1 MSRAIPRLVVAGT
14 ASGVGK
20 TTATVAIARA
30 LRARGLKVA
39 LFKCGPD
46 YLDPTYHARAVAG
59 TSHNLDGWMMGRE
72 AVLSTFAAETAGA
85 DIALIE
91 GVMGLFDGASPT
103 GEEGS
108 TAEIA
113 KWLEAPVALVVDA
126 SGMARSVAALVQGF
140 AGFDPALRVAAV
152 VCNQVGSRGHL
163 DILRQAQRSPPVLGG
178 LPRDAAQSFP
188 ERHLG
193 LRTADEA
200 ALPEARFDH
209 WGAQAEAWIGLD
221 ALLAIARAAPGLPEV
236 AAAPAAVATA
246 AAAPAAVA
254 TAAVVTAA
262 TTTPAA
268 GEARAGAARP
278 RARLGVAFDEAFHF
292 YYADNLRR
300 LEAAGAEL
308 VRFSPIRDARLPD
321 VDGLYLGGGYPEAH
335 AERLAENAAMR
346 AEIRAFADRGGPI
359 YAECGGL
366 MYLTE
371 AIRTLD
377 GRAHPMVGLVPAEA
391 VMCEKL
397 QALGYV
403 EVETQARTILGGAGL
418 RFRGHQF
425 RYSELRPART
435 EPPPAQAE
443 PPPAQAEPPPAQAEP
458 PPAPAAQTSPTPPAA
473 HASPTSQAPPAGA
486 SAPAAPAAPALA
498 EAPLPIEHA
507 YSVRRRRGG
516 QVAREGYRAQ
526 SVLASYVHAHWASNP
541 LVPEGLVASAAAHRK
556 EQGR

>member
-30 LRARGLKVA
+30 LRARGLRVA

-59 TSHNLDGWMMGRE
+59 TSHNLDGWMMGRD
-72 AVLSTFAAETAGA
+72 AVLSTFAEEAAGA

-163 DILRQAQRSPPVLGG
+163 DILRQAQAQANRSLPVLGG
-178 LPRDAAQSFP
+178 LPRDEAQRFP

-200 ALPEARFDH
+200 ALPEERLDH

-221 ALLAIARAAPGLPEV
+221 ALLEIARGAPPLPSPSE
-236 AAAPAAVATA
+236 ATTAPASA
-246 AAAPAAVA
+246 AAA
-254 TAAVVTAA
+254 
-262 TTTPAA
+262 
-268 GEARAGAARP
+268 AGAQP
-278 RARLGVAFDEAFHF
+278 HRARIGVAFDEAFHF

-321 VDGLYLGGGYPEAH
+321 VDALYLGGGYPEVH
-335 AERLAENAAMR
+335 AERLAQNAALR
-346 AEIRAFADRGGPI
+346 AEIRAFAERGGPI

-403 EVETQARTILGGAGL
+403 EVETQARTLLGGAGL

-425 RYSELRPART
+425 RYSELRPSPRAMPAPA
-435 EPPPAQAE
+435 EPAAMPAPAEPAAMPAPAEPAEPAEPAAVPAPAE
-443 PPPAQAEPPPAQAEP
+443 PPPAQA
-458 PPAPAAQTSPTPPAA
+458 
-473 HASPTSQAPPAGA
+473 ASPP
-486 SAPAAPAAPALA
+486 
-498 EAPLPIEHA
+498 ERAPLPIEHA

-556 EQGR
+556 ERAR

>member
-1 MSRAIPRLVVAGT
+1 MSPAIPRLVVAGT

-72 AVLSTFAAETAGA
+72 AVLSTFAAEAAGA

-163 DILRQAQRSPPVLGG
+163 DILRQAQAQRSPPVLGG

-221 ALLAIARAAPGLPEV
+221 ALLAIARAAPALPEV
-236 AAAPAAVATA
+236 AAAPAAAATA
-246 AAAPAAVA
+246 AAAP
-254 TAAVVTAA
+254 AA

-335 AERLAENAAMR
+335 AERLADNAAMR
-346 AEIRAFADRGGPI
+346 AEIRAFADGGGPI

-435 EPPPAQAE
+435 EPAPAQAE
-443 PPPAQAEPPPAQAEP
+443 PPPAAAAPASPPANAS
-458 PPAPAAQTSPTPPAA
+458 PPAPPEP
-473 HASPTSQAPPAGA
+473 
-486 SAPAAPAAPALA
+486 
-498 EAPLPIEHA
+498 APLPIEHA

-526 SVLASYVHAHWASNP
+526 GVLASYVHAHWASNP